1 MYQPLNSFLKLH
13 EETLHFIFL
22 LGFFDSGGL
31 EILTKTFVKIWSIQ
45 MSQNVI
51 LTGETVI
58 VVWFS
63 RLVPFRAR
71 FSVRE
76 IVKTARKYRLPG
88 WL

>member
-31 EILTKTFVKIWSIQ
+31 EILTSIQ
-45 MSQNVI
+45 MSENVI

-63 RLVPFRAR
+63 RLVPFRVR

-88 WL
+88 

>member
-1 MYQPLNSFLKLH
+1 
-13 EETLHFIFL
+13 
-22 LGFFDSGGL
+22 L
-31 EILTKTFVKIWSIQ
+31 EILTSIQ
-45 MSQNVI
+45 MSENVI

-63 RLVPFRAR
+63 RLVPFRVR

-88 WL
+88 